1 MRKACSRSG
10 ALWPRADLLEPGDP
24 HMTTLGRHLAI
35 KGEVSSDDDLAIEG
49 SVQGSVTVRDALLVI
64 EASGRVDADVR
75 APRVV
80 VHGAVQG
87 TIAASERLELSSSA
101 SVDGSLS
108 ATLIAMADGARFNGR
123 VDMGRRTIAA
133 RVAQYRQSHS
143 S

>member
-1 MRKACSRSG
+1 MAGTASPMP
-10 ALWPRADLLEPGDP
+10 L
-24 HMTTLGRHLAI
+24 MTTIGRHLAI
-35 KGEVSSDDDLAIEG
+35 KGDVSSDDDLAIEG
-49 SVQGSVTVRDALLVI
+49 SVQGSVTVRGALLVI
-64 EASGRVDADVR
+64 ERSGRVHADVR

-108 ATLIAMADGARFNGR
+108 ANLIAMADGAGFNGR

>member
-1 MRKACSRSG
+1 MTSG
-10 ALWPRADLLEPGDP
+10 TFSCTHRLADAAHD
-24 HMTTLGRHLAI
+24 HLGRHLAI

-108 ATLIAMADGARFNGR
+108 ANLIAMADGARFNGR

>member
-1 MRKACSRSG
+1 
-10 ALWPRADLLEPGDP
+10 
-24 HMTTLGRHLAI
+24 MTTLGRHLAI

>member
-1 MRKACSRSG
+1 MARTASPMPPMNIIG
-10 ALWPRADLLEPGDP
+10 P
-24 HMTTLGRHLAI
+24 HLAI

-49 SVQGSVTVRDALLVI
+49 SVEGSVTVRDALLVI
-64 EASGRVDADVR
+64 EGSGRVDADVR

-108 ATLIAMADGARFNGR
+108 ANVIAMADGARFNGR

-133 RVAQYRQSHS
+133 RVAQYRQSRS

>member
-1 MRKACSRSG
+1 MTDRTS
-10 ALWPRADLLEPGDP
+10 LL
-24 HMTTLGRHLAI
+24 MITIGRHVAI

-64 EASGRVDADVR
+64 EEPGRVDADVR
-75 APRVV
+75 APRVI
-80 VHGAVQG
+80 VHGAVRG

-101 SVDGSLS
+101 SVAGSLS
-108 ATLIAMADGARFNGR
+108 ANLIAMADGARFNGR

-133 RVAQYRQSHS
+133 RVSQYRQSHS

>member
-1 MRKACSRSG
+1 
-10 ALWPRADLLEPGDP
+10 
-24 HMTTLGRHLAI
+24 MTTIGRHLAI
-35 KGEVSSDDDLAIEG
+35 RGEVSSDDDLTIEG

-64 EASGRVDADVR
+64 ERSGRVDADVR

-87 TIAASERLELSSSA
+87 TIAASDRLELSSSA

-108 ATLIAMADGARFNGR
+108 ANLIAMADGARFNGR

-133 RVAQYRQSHS
+133 RVAQYRQSHPS
-143 S
+143 

>member
-1 MRKACSRSG
+1 MARTASPMPLMNIIG
-10 ALWPRADLLEPGDP
+10 P
-24 HMTTLGRHLAI
+24 HLAI

-64 EASGRVDADVR
+64 EGSARVAADVR
-75 APRVV
+75 APRIV

-87 TIAASERLELSSSA
+87 TLAASERLELSSSA

-108 ATLIAMADGARFNGR
+108 ANVIAMADGARFNGR

-133 RVAQYRQSHS
+133 RVAQYRESRS